1 MRDVT
6 IPPAAL
12 LQAILLFIFL
22 LKEGLERVTVEDLVR
37 VRKEKV
43 GEERGVSESPSPLIE
58 TPRR

>member
-1 MRDVT
+1 MERG
-6 IPPAAL
+6 
-12 LQAILLFIFL
+12 ILLFIFL
-22 LKEGLERVTVEDLVR
+22 LTEGLERVEDLVR

>member
-6 IPPAAL
+6 IPQAAL

-22 LKEGLERVTVEDLVR
+22 LKEGLERVEDLVR